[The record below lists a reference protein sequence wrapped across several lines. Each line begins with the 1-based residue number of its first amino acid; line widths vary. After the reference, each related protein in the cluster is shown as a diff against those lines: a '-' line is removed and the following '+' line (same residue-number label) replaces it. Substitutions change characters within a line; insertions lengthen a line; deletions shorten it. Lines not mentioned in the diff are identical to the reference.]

1 MKCKCCKREYN
12 ESEFDYNGYCSLYHK
27 MVSTM
32 PNEIFNYRAEL
43 NKLTPMQ
50 ALNEIKCTTLTVNCV
65 ERLLL
70 IAMSNKN
77 CIDEMIKDNIYP
89 EKLWG

>member
-1 MKCKCCKREYN
+1 ML
-12 ESEFDYNGYCSLYHK
+12 SDYLYHK

-50 ALNEIKCTTLTVNCV
+50 ALNEIKRTTLTVNCV

-77 CIDEMIKDNIYP
+77 CIDEMIK
-89 EKLWG
+89 EQKVRRCTKHSK